1 MMHEYIQSTEQYK
14 GFTLEVEMCRLH
26 DYGSYH
32 RRCRVYKDGKGIAT
46 GKSKK
51 AMKEL
56 IDSGCFEML
65 RIV

>member
-1 MMHEYIQSTEQYK
+1 MMHKYIQSTEQYK
-14 GFTLEVEMCRLH
+14 GYTLEVEIYRLH
-26 DYGSYH
+26 DDDGYH
-32 RRCRVYKDGKGIAT
+32 RSCHVTKDGKSIAT

-56 IDSGCFEML
+56 IDCGCFEML